1 MIAKIHAA
9 AVLVLSLVFLS
20 GCLSVGLPDLQRQS
34 SELQLPPETLAR
46 FIVAGPPPRSVLP
59 STTVPTRT
67 LQMPRVGEKNP
78 YGVPTT
84 PELELAY
91 DTYLGGDGEAAL
103 LALEAAEIRAVEMG
117 TLWQISFLR
126 VQILMMM
133 GRSADAETEI
143 ERTLELEKSVM
154 GHSMNSLALRSEIQ
168 IWLGNFVDVIGD
180 EDDENEAVQELTS
193 GLAPQTWAVGRMLYF
208 VPADA
213 LHFVPWGVFDL
224 KTPVVVLPNG
234 GWLLRQPKPIVSETP
249 VVIASDPEFGGE
261 LVPLAGAP
269 KEAERLGELYQVT
282 PLLGRQATEAA
293 LRQRLGRGVRILHLV
308 THGEFSSRDPLDS
321 TIFLSRGERAYA
333 LTARAIF
340 EQPLPAQFVV
350 RSGCE
355 TGMGRRVSGEDLLG
369 LTRSFYLGGTL
380 AVLSSLWT
388 IEDEG
393 PASSWRFFTRRR
405 AEEIWQRLGS
415 RQGTLS
421 ERRATLHPSMAPL
434 CWAVPTSCKEAEES

>member
-59 STTVPTRT
+59 STAVPTRT
-67 LQMPRVGEKNP
+67 LQMPRVREKNP

-103 LALEAAEIRAVEMG
+103 LALEAAEIRAVEVG

-143 ERTLELEKSVM
+143 ERTLELEKSFM
-154 GHSMNSLALRSEIQ
+154 RHSMNSHTLRSEIQ
-168 IWLGNFVDVIGD
+168 IWLGNFVDAIGD

-213 LHFVPWGVFDL
+213 LHFVPWG
-224 KTPVVVLPNG
+224 G
-234 GWLLRQPKPIVSETP
+234 
-249 VVIASDPEFGGE
+249 VI
-261 LVPLAGAP
+261 
-269 KEAERLGELYQVT
+269 
-282 PLLGRQATEAA
+282 
-293 LRQRLGRGVRILHLV
+293 
-308 THGEFSSRDPLDS
+308 
-321 TIFLSRGERAYA
+321 
-333 LTARAIF
+333 
-340 EQPLPAQFVV
+340 
-350 RSGCE
+350 
-355 TGMGRRVSGEDLLG
+355 
-369 LTRSFYLGGTL
+369 
-380 AVLSSLWT
+380 
-388 IEDEG
+388 
-393 PASSWRFFTRRR
+393 
-405 AEEIWQRLGS
+405 
-415 RQGTLS
+415 
-421 ERRATLHPSMAPL
+421 
-434 CWAVPTSCKEAEES
+434 